1 MKKIKKL
8 IKYLLCFFELIY
20 FKIRYANASL
30 GIINLLAI
38 IDKEAG
44 GKLPC
49 DYTWGERYMYW
60 VEYLRRRSI
69 GIKCTFEEVEFEY
82 LKEWNDK
89 FQEAKKRF
97 EEYRK
102 ENPIEDA
109 LL

>member
-1 MKKIKKL
+1 MKAVLNHLVI
-8 IKYLLCFFELIY
+8 FY
-20 FKIRYANASL
+20 FRLRYTFAVCGVVHILAQINAET
-30 GIINLLAI
+30 GA
-38 IDKEAG
+38 E
-44 GKLPC
+44 LPC
-49 DYTWGERYMYW
+49 DYTWGERYILW
-60 VEYLRRRSI
+60 IEYLQRRGD

-102 ENPIEDA
+102 ENPIGDA